1 MNLTEAKNI
10 LWSMLTPEEKQ
21 KYIDDYKNATDNL
34 SCGVTKT
41 VISAS
46 VPTDAPAALY
56 FSTATDGALV
66 TPTPQM
72 PNIVGEVFHLAESAD
87 SAEETLVVYES
98 KDLVDIISLYFG
110 NNVKV

>member
-72 PNIVGEVFHLAESAD
+72 PNIVGQTFHLGDEI
-87 SAEETLVVYES
+87 LVVYES
-98 KDLVDIISLYFG
+98 SDIKSILELYFG
-110 NNVKV
+110 VHVKDSI